1 MAYQGGGRT
10 DKAGNKYETNYFI
23 YQILRVINEDIYS
36 VTLEAVGDDEIGT
49 DIWVVNNN
57 GTREAQQCKGRNVNN
72 DEWTIGA
79 INKYSILKNWKIQL
93 ERDSNIC
100 VSIVSPIS
108 FILLE
113 DLINMANNSSGD
125 ADDFYQNQILNANEE
140 TKKFYLDYCKGMKL
154 DITNEVDKIK
164 SLDYLKR
171 TYYHQIPDTE
181 LKNILIKPMIKY
193 LFCGDEN
200 IVYNAILDFV
210 INGDNWGKAINL
222 IGIKRYLD
230 TKDIKLRNLAFDDRI
245 APRIDVLNNEFDM
258 FFIPINNEIIERD
271 EYLKCKELINDGKSF
286 IINGKAGFGKSGI
299 VQLIVEDCKKNNIP
313 YIAIKL
319 DKRLPGKNTIE
330 WGKSLGLP
338 TSISYC
344 IDSISKDKKA
354 VIVLDQLDA
363 LRWTQANSIESLLVC
378 RELIDEVKNINIKR
392 ENKISIILVCRSYDL
407 KNDNNIK
414 SLFTEEEKGWQ
425 EIQVDKFSK
434 EVVKGVVGKQY
445 ENNSKKLNEL
455 LEIPSNLFI
464 WTKLD
469 KSKNYDNCYTTNK
482 LIEEWWEQ
490 ILARSGDVKINNF
503 LIKQCKDEIVKK
515 MYYLSR
521 ISIMKKNLN
530 VDENALK
537 YLSSSGFL
545 FVEGQTVS
553 FTHQR
558 ILDYF
563 LETEMINMYHEN
575 KTIEEIVGN
584 IEQQI
589 PSRRYQIQMFL
600 EDLLDYNTKDFIDVG
615 KKLLYSNNIRFYIKY
630 VFFEVL
636 GQVDTIDNEIEK
648 FILEFY
654 NNENF
659 GKYIINNVVR
669 SNLNYVKILLK
680 NGILDEW
687 IEEPTKIDK
696 CISLLRSVENK
707 YDCEVAK
714 FLEQHLFKDE
724 EKDKKIY
731 ECFSFDINSEIDE
744 MFQLRMKIY
753 EKYPELSEDYID
765 FKSLFKNNEIRA
777 IKLIKFLLDYKISNK
792 NKSLYRYEEDL
803 VTEESDIIIKKDEE
817 IIKMLLPCIPK
828 EINPYWGKWTGRH
841 KYSLGIERAAINIIK
856 KANNNLIK
864 NSPEKFW
871 NIYEEYMGKGYPL
884 FNEFILEGL
893 SKMPI
898 SYSDRIIEYLCEDF
912 ENNIFDTSSGNGD
925 RLLLTKKILCKH
937 TPSCSE
943 SNFKRIENEI
953 YYFCGK
959 DAKELYKDIR
969 SCKMNYTCRKM
980 PWDWWGNLQVELI
993 PFLSEERVSKK
1004 TKELSNVL
1012 KRRFLD
1018 GSNYYKYSDGHSGS
1032 VWSPIEGKKLSDK
1045 EWIKLL
1051 SNTDLKKKE
1060 RHKWKEVKGGFIES
1074 SLMEFSSSFSSAVS
1088 KEPIQMLELILKKGN
1103 NILEEYILSLYS
1115 GIHSS
1120 EKIEDIPNELIEKIF
1135 EKYPCDNISQI
1146 ALYIC
1151 WIIEKKKNINWSDKT
1166 MQMLKDIAINH
1177 TDPTLG
1183 KPNITDN
1190 KDKEIKS
1197 IEMLQSNALNCTR
1210 GSASRTISHILW
1222 DKNELLEEFKDT
1234 INKLAHDENPVVR
1247 FASLYCL
1254 YTSYYI
1260 NEDWTIPI
1268 ILELFE
1274 EDERFLSFWG
1284 TRRLLFGMYSKEK
1297 EKILSIIKKAYYS
1310 ELEEIKEIG
1319 ALCVAEMYIVKDEFS
1334 DLIKDI
1340 EKMDETQQE
1349 YIIRMIE
1356 NYFNTIEYNEKCKNI
1371 ILEMNKYNCNL
1382 ERFVSRIFY
1391 DNDINLERDK
1401 DFLIEITKSNS
1412 GRKSMHAILEHIEKN
1427 ALSILDFSEIILGV
1441 LKSFVNGEKDS
1452 ESLYFYGDE
1461 LSKLVVGLYDE
1472 TEGKSDE
1479 DMRKIANECLD
1490 IWDKM
1495 FENQIGIIRTLSKEI
1510 LDR

>member
-36 VTLEAVGDDEIGT
+36 VTLEAVGDDEKGT

-72 DEWTIGA
+72 DEWSIGA
-79 INKYSILKNWKIQL
+79 INKYSILENWKIQL
-93 ERDSNIC
+93 ERDSNNC
-100 VSIVSPIS
+100 VSLVSPIS
-108 FILLE
+108 FIVLE
-113 DLINMANNSSGD
+113 DLIDIANNSSGD
-125 ADDFYQNQILNANEE
+125 ANDFYENQILKANEG
-140 TKKFYLDYCKGMKL
+140 TKKFYFDYCKRMKL
-154 DITNEVDKIK
+154 DLTNETDKIK
-164 SLDYLKR
+164 SLNYLKR
-171 TYYHQIPDTE
+171 TYYRQIPDSE
-181 LKNILIKPMIKY
+181 LKNNLINPMIKY
-193 LFCGDEN
+193 LFCEDVN

-210 INGDNWGKAINL
+210 INGNNWGKAIDF
-222 IGIKRYLD
+222 IEIKKYL
-230 TKDIKLRNLAFDDRI
+230 KSQNIELSNLAFDDRI

-258 FFIPINNEIIERD
+258 FFIPINNEIIERE
-271 EYLKCKELINDGKSF
+271 EYFKSKELIEDGKSF
-286 IINGKAGFGKSGI
+286 IISGKAGFGKSGI

-313 YIAIKL
+313 YISIKL
-319 DKRLPGKNTIE
+319 DKRLPEKNTTE
-330 WGKSLGLP
+330 WGKCLGLP

-344 IDSISKDKKA
+344 IDSISKEKKA

-363 LRWTQANSIESLLVC
+363 LRWTQSNSIESLFVC
-378 RELIDEVKNINIKR
+378 RELIEEVKSINKNR

-414 SLFTEEEKGWQ
+414 LLFKEKEWQ

-434 EVVKGVVGKQY
+434 EVVRGIVGEKY

-469 KSKNYDNCYTTNK
+469 KSKSYDNCYTTNK

-490 ILARSGDVKINNF
+490 LLSKSDDVRINNI

-515 MYYLSR
+515 MYKLSR
-521 ISIMKKNLN
+521 ISIMKRMLN

-537 YLSSSGFL
+537 YLSSNGFL
-545 FVEGQTVS
+545 FVEEQNVS

-687 IEEPTKIDK
+687 IEEPTQIDN

-707 YDCEVAK
+707 YDIEIAK
-714 FLEQHLFKDE
+714 FLEKHLFKTE

-731 ECFSFDINSEIDE
+731 ECFCFNIDTEIDE
-744 MFQLRMKIY
+744 IFELRMKIY
-753 EKYPELSEDYID
+753 EKYPMLTENYID
-765 FKSLFKNNEIRA
+765 FRSLFKNNEMRA
-777 IKLIKFLLDYKISNK
+777 IKIIKFLLDYKISNK

-803 VTEESDIIIKKDEE
+803 VTEESDIIIENDEE

-828 EINPYWGKWTGRH
+828 EIDPYWGKWTGRH

-864 NSPEKFW
+864 NFPEKFW
-871 NIYEEYMGKGYPL
+871 NIYEEYMGKEYPL
-884 FNEFILEGL
+884 FNEFILQGL

-959 DAKELYKDIR
+959 DAKESYKDIR

-993 PFLSEERVSKK
+993 PFLAEERVSKK
-1004 TKELSNVL
+1004 TKELLNVL
-1012 KRRFLD
+1012 KRRFVD
-1018 GSNYYKYSDGHSGS
+1018 GSNYYKYSDGHSGT
-1032 VWSPIEGKKLSDK
+1032 VNSPIAGKSLSDN

-1051 SNTDLKKKE
+1051 SNTDLKTKE
-1060 RHKWKEVKGGFIES
+1060 KHNWKEVEGGFIES
-1074 SLMEFSSSFSSAVS
+1074 SLREFSSSFSNAVS
-1088 KEPIQMLELILKKGN
+1088 KEPIRMIELILEKGN

-1120 EKIEDIPNELIEKIF
+1120 EKIDDIPNELIEKIF
-1135 EKYPCDNISQI
+1135 EKYPCDNISQN
-1146 ALYIC
+1146 ALYAC
-1151 WIIEKKKNINWSDKT
+1151 WIIEKKKDVNWSDKT
-1166 MQMLKDIAINH
+1166 IQMLKDIAINH
-1177 TDPTLG
+1177 TDPILG
-1183 KPNITDN
+1183 KPNVTDN

-1197 IEMLQSNALNCTR
+1197 VEMLMSNSLNCTR
-1210 GSASRTISHILW
+1210 GAAASAISHILW

-1234 INKLAHDENPVVR
+1234 IRKLAHDENPAVR
-1247 FASLYCL
+1247 FASLHCL
-1254 YTSYYI
+1254 YASYYI
-1260 NEDWTIPI
+1260 NEEWTTPI
-1268 ILELFE
+1268 ILKLFE
-1274 EDERFLSFWG
+1274 EDERFLSFWE
-1284 TRRLLFGMYSKEK
+1284 TRRLLFRMYSKEK
-1297 EKILSIIKKAYYS
+1297 ERILSLIKNAYYS
-1310 ELEEIKEIG
+1310 KIKEVKKTG
-1319 ALCVAEMYIVKDEFS
+1319 AFCVAEMYIVNNECS
-1334 DLIKDI
+1334 ELIKDI
-1340 EKMDETQQE
+1340 EKMDEIQQD
-1349 YIIRMIE
+1349 YIIIMIE
-1356 NYFNTIEYNEKCKNI
+1356 NYFNIMEYNEKCKNV

-1382 ERFVSRIFY
+1382 ESFISKIFF
-1391 DNDINLERDK
+1391 DNDINLKRDK
-1401 DFLIEITKSNS
+1401 EFLIDITKSSS
-1412 GRKSMHAILEHIEKN
+1412 GRRTVHAIIEYIEKN
-1427 ALSILDFSEIILGV
+1427 ALSILDFSEIILEV
-1441 LKSFVNGEKDS
+1441 LKSFINEDKDI
-1452 ESLYFYGDE
+1452 ENLYFYGDE

-1472 TEGKSDE
+1472 TEGKKDTE
-1479 DMRKIANECLD
+1479 MQKISSECLN

-1495 FENQIGIIRTLSKEI
+1495 FEKQLGSIRILSKEI